1 MALHHVAPGEI
12 IDLSHA
18 PTDAPDDQSS
28 ALFRTPELEVI
39 RRVLH
44 RHQSVPSHHVD
55 GPIVFQCL
63 SGRVSIS
70 AGGGDIN
77 LAAGQLTYLAPA
89 EPYALTGLE
98 DSVLLMTIVRHR
110 LTAG

>member
-12 IDLSHA
+12 IDLAHA
-18 PTDAPDDQSS
+18 PADAPDDQSS

-44 RHQSVPSHHVD
+44 RHQSVPQHHVD

-63 SGRVSIS
+63 AGRVCIS
-70 AGGGDIN
+70 ASGDD
-77 LAAGQLTYLAPA
+77 LTLSQGQLTYLAPA
-89 EPYALTGLE
+89 ESYALTGLE
-98 DSVLLMTIVRHR
+98 DSVLLMTIVRQ
-110 LTAG
+110 GG

>member
-12 IDLSHA
+12 IDLAQA
-18 PTDAPDDQSS
+18 PADAPEDQSS

-44 RHQSVPSHHVD
+44 RHQSVPQHHVD

-63 SGRVSIS
+63 EGRVSVTAS
-70 AGGGDIN
+70 GGDIN
-77 LAAGQLTYLAPA
+77 LSAGQLTYLAPA
-89 EPYALTGLE
+89 ESYSLTGLE

-110 LTAG
+110 LAAG